1 MRKRVSLHWSRIGPP
16 LITVILL
23 LVVWQTVVTW
33 WEIPKWL
40 LPSPIDILNEG
51 IANFSRLFTHS
62 AATIKV
68 ALIGLAVGSSF
79 GVLLAIL
86 LHIIP
91 VLKRGIYPLLIL
103 SQNIPT
109 IALAPLLIIWFGY
122 GLLPKVIV
130 ITLVCFF
137 PIVVSMLDG
146 FRQTDR
152 NMLNYMQMIG
162 ASRKDI
168 FIKLEIPSVLPF
180 LFAGLKISATY
191 SVMGAVI
198 GEWLGAREGLGV
210 YMTLAISSFR
220 TDRVFV
226 AISVIVM
233 ISLVFFGLIL
243 LLERVLAPWHKK
255 EG

>member
-16 LITVILL
+16 LITAILL

-51 IANFSRLFTHS
+51 IANFSRLFAHS

-122 GLLPKVIV
+122 GLLPKIIV

-226 AISVIVM
+226 AIAVIVM
-233 ISLVFFGLIL
+233 ISLVFFGMIL